1 MQGLRIGF
9 GKPSANSDPV
19 IVNDIPLEVVP
30 CNCEKNSWTNRLQQF
45 KMKWSHLPKATKR
58 IRRAGGKIIS
68 GAPYNDIIFKQQ
80 E

>member
-9 GKPSANSDPV
+9 GKPSADSDPV

-45 KMKWSHLPKATKR
+45 KM
-58 IRRAGGKIIS
+58 
-68 GAPYNDIIFKQQ
+68 